1 MKLHI
6 RYPVLLGLVV
16 LTIGAVLY
24 GNGISIKPVAQ
35 DLFTMNLDSLHSKQM
50 TLSDRKVLSYAI
62 YGDPHGI
69 PVFYFH
75 GGQESRLSSA
85 FMDST
90 AARLG
95 VRIIAPERPGV
106 GRSSFQEGRTFLDYP
121 KDIEQ
126 LADHLN
132 IDTFSI
138 FGLSGGSPHVLACAH
153 KLDHRLN
160 KVAIVSGTAPHD
172 YKGKLKG
179 MWFPIKLIHWFAKS
193 EKDKNLRG
201 FIANDYKTLDQKP
214 HRRLRQLQ
222 RFLPKPDR
230 KLLKAEPEYG
240 IEFIKG
246 SREAYRQGID
256 AVVQEWKLYVRDW
269 GFKLHEIETP
279 ISLWYGDRDKMT
291 PKYRGLHLNKAL
303 PNSELI
309 LLEDEGHFSLI
320 RNHLGDIL
328 KGLM

>member
-6 RYPVLLGLVV
+6 KYRVLLGLVA
-16 LTIGAVLY
+16 LAIGAVLY
-24 GNGISIKPVAQ
+24 GNGISFKPVAKN
-35 DLFTMNLDSLHSKQM
+35 LFKMDLDSLHSKQM
-50 TLSDRKVLSYAI
+50 MLTDGRVLSYAE
-62 YGDPHGI
+62 YGDFRGV

-90 AARLG
+90 ARRLG
-95 VRIIAPERPGV
+95 IHIIAPERPGV
-106 GRSSFQEGRTFLDYP
+106 GLSSFQKGRIFLDYP
-121 KDIEQ
+121 KDVEQ
-126 LADHLN
+126 LANHLN
-132 IDTFSI
+132 IDSFSV

-153 KLDHRLN
+153 ELYHRLN

-179 MWFPIKLIHWFAKS
+179 MWFPVKLVHWFAKN

-201 FIANDYKTLDQKP
+201 FIANDHRTLSQKP

-230 KLLKAEPEYG
+230 KLLKAKPEYG
-240 IEFIKG
+240 IEFIRG
-246 SREAYRQGID
+246 SQEAYRQGIE

-269 GFKLHEIETP
+269 GFQLEDIDTD
-279 ISLWYGDRDKMT
+279 ITLWYGNKDKMT
-291 PKYRGLHLNKAL
+291 PKYRG
-303 PNSELI
+303 
-309 LLEDEGHFSLI
+309 
-320 RNHLGDIL
+320 
-328 KGLM
+328 